1 MQDIAPIVVVGIRVK
16 KMNSRWIGIVLIIFS
31 IVLLA
36 LLTIVKLDLDERDTF
51 MCAAVHANPNAD
63 MTLCPVHTSYTS
75 WYIAGA
81 FAVAF
86 LVLAAGIYLVFVPL
100 EKVSSAVEKATVEVS
115 KLDEEEK
122 RVYELL
128 KFKDGSMYQ
137 SDLVKEVGWSKVQVT
152 RVLDKLEGKGIL
164 ERKRRGMTNIVILR

>member
-1 MQDIAPIVVVGIRVK
+1 MGI
-16 KMNSRWIGIVLIIFS
+16 NSRRIGIVLIVFS
-31 IVLLA
+31 IALLA
-36 LLTIVKLDLDERDTF
+36 LLAIVKMDLDERDTF

-86 LVLAAGIYLVFVPL
+86 LVLAAGIYLLFVPL
-100 EKVSSAVEKATVEVS
+100 RVEKAASSQEVDLS
-115 KLDEEEK
+115 QLDEEEK

-128 KFKDGSMYQ
+128 KFKEGSMYQ
-137 SDLVKEVGWSKVQVT
+137 SDLVKEAGWSKVQVT

-164 ERKRRGMTNIVILR
+164 ERKRRGMTNIVILK